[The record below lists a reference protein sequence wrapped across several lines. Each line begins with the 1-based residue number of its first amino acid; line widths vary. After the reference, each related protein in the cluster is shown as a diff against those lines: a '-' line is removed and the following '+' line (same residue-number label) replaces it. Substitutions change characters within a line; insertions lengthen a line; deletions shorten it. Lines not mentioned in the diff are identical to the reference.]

1 MDMEK
6 HPADPAAAAAPAAPA
21 TVPAA
26 PVAPAAPAV
35 TPPAPAAPVAGG
47 LRASDADRDRI
58 AQILSDALAEGRL
71 TPDEHSERL
80 DSLYTLKTVA
90 ELDVLVRDLPA
101 PGGSPAASAYAP
113 GTAGRAPAGPAGLPG
128 NAETVV
134 AVCSSSA
141 RKGRWRP
148 AAQTRAVSVMG
159 DITIDLTEA
168 VFEQQVTEINVAC
181 VLGNVEVLVP
191 ENVTLR
197 GHGSGVLGNFE
208 VHGEGRPGTDPN
220 APVVIIRGFALL
232 GNIEA
237 RPKFGSRLVDL
248 AHKLHK
254 RLQG

>member
-6 HPADPAAAAAPAAPA
+6 HTAAPAPAPSGGAAAPS
-21 TVPAA
+21 
-26 PVAPAAPAV
+26 
-35 TPPAPAAPVAGG
+35 G

-71 TPDEHSERL
+71 TSEEHSERL
-80 DSLYTLKTVA
+80 DTLYAVKTVG
-90 ELDVLVRDLPA
+90 ELDLLVRDLPA
-101 PGGSPAASAYAP
+101 DTGGHRPAAPA
-113 GTAGRAPAGPAGLPG
+113 APAVAATAAAAGGPV
-128 NAETVV
+128 ETVV

-148 AAQTRAVSVMG
+148 GARTRAVSVMG

-168 VFEQQVTEINVAC
+168 VFEQQVTEITVTS

-197 GHGSGVLGNFE
+197 GYGSGVLGNFE
-208 VHGEGRPGTDPN
+208 VRGEGVATDPQ
-220 APVVIIRGFALL
+220 APVVIVRGFALL

-237 RPKFGSRLVDL
+237 RPKRGSRLVDL
-248 AHKLHK
+248 AAKLRKH
-254 RLQG
+254 LD

>member
-6 HPADPAAAAAPAAPA
+6 HPADAAADPAPAAPA
-21 TVPAA
+21 PAPAVPA
-26 PVAPAAPAV
+26 PAPAAPA
-35 TPPAPAAPVAGG
+35 PGG

-71 TPDEHSERL
+71 TAEEHSERL
-80 DSLYTLKTVA
+80 DTLYAVKTVG
-90 ELDVLVRDLPA
+90 ELQALVRDLPA
-101 PGGSPAASAYAP
+101 GAAPAQPSAAPAA
-113 GTAGRAPAGPAGLPG
+113 APAGAGPV
-128 NAETVV
+128 ESVV

-148 AAQTRAVSVMG
+148 GAHTRAVSVLG

-168 VFEQQVTEINVAC
+168 VFEQQVTEFNVVA

-197 GHGSGVLGNFE
+197 GYGSGLLGNFE
-208 VHGEGRPGTDPN
+208 VHGGGAAADPQ
-220 APVVIIRGFALL
+220 APVVIVRGLAVL

-237 RPKFGSRLVDL
+237 RPRLGARLVDL
-248 AHKLHK
+248 ADKLRK
-254 RLQG
+254 RLG